1 MIKTVPVI
9 LIYVLLS
16 FIELSELKRKKQKKQ
31 MIVFFLTML
40 IPLALSI
47 SIVIGVDMP
56 SISSITQKLI
66 PPIIKQN

>member
-1 MIKTVPVI
+1 MIKAVPVI
-9 LIYVLLS
+9 LIYVFLY

-40 IPLALSI
+40 IPLVLSI
-47 SIVIGVDMP
+47 SIVIGVNMP
-56 SISSITQKLI
+56 TISSITRKLI